1 MPRWNPRWGASTGR
15 RTNWESYRRSR
26 HTAAS
31 TGRVRFDACQPFA
44 LFTWP
49 VCGRRS
55 FHQIQRGN
63 ESQQAMRSAGSS
75 STSSERGLCGAATTH
90 DAWYDGTTLLE
101 PPTLGKRRPP
111 PMELEKEARQSDY
124 KIY

>member
-44 LFTWP
+44 LFHLAC
-49 VCGRRS
+49 VRS
-55 FHQIQRGN
+55 
-63 ESQQAMRSAGSS
+63 
-75 STSSERGLCGAATTH
+75 
-90 DAWYDGTTLLE
+90 TLLSPDPAWQRITTGNAE
-101 PPTLGKRRPP
+101 RWEQLYLERARALWSCDYTRRMVRRYDAPGASNTRKTPPAAHGIGKRSPA
-111 PMELEKEARQSDY
+111 E
-124 KIY
+124 